1 MLICFLLL
9 LFHLSFTHRL
19 FIGESAFIN
28 SLMVRFVRL
37 WTHAY
42 LFFLDTLNFPF
53 KLIKIVISTSFSKFW
68 QILIELCRQ
77 KTSNIWG
84 KMHFQFCYLPTAY
97 YYRLDLKA
105 LLERKP
111 AKISCADKVGNQT
124 GYKKQ
129 KKGRRRVQEKKWNRF
144 AKNSK
149 AAIHRHPEDRGGS
162 WISAASS
169 LSRRACRWNQ

>member
-1 MLICFLLL
+1 MLFLII
-9 LFHLSFTHRL
+9 FSSFFYPQIIYWR
-19 FIGESAFIN
+19 
-28 SLMVRFVRL
+28 VRFVRL
-37 WTHAY
+37 WPLAY

-84 KMHFQFCYLPTAY
+84 KIHFQFCHLAAAY

-124 GYKKQ
+124 GYKKK

-144 AKNSK
+144 AKKSK
-149 AAIHRHPEDRGGS
+149 AAIQYTDTPKTEETAESPLHLRS
-162 WISAASS
+162 
-169 LSRRACRWNQ
+169 Q

>member
-1 MLICFLLL
+1 MLFLII
-9 LFHLSFTHRL
+9 FSSFFYPQIIYWR
-19 FIGESAFIN
+19 
-28 SLMVRFVRL
+28 VRFVRL
-37 WTHAY
+37 WPLAY

-84 KMHFQFCYLPTAY
+84 KIHFQFCHLAAAY

-124 GYKKQ
+124 GYKKK

-144 AKNSK
+144 AKKSK
-149 AAIHRHPEDRGGS
+149 AAIQYTDTPKTEE
-162 WISAASS
+162 AAESPLHLRS
-169 LSRRACRWNQ
+169 Q

>member
-1 MLICFLLL
+1 MCTCLQYLNMLFLII
-9 LFHLSFTHRL
+9 FSSFFYPQIIYWR
-19 FIGESAFIN
+19 
-28 SLMVRFVRL
+28 VRFVRL
-37 WTHAY
+37 WPLAY

-53 KLIKIVISTSFSKFW
+53 KLIKIVISTSFSKFR

-97 YYRLDLKA
+97 YYRLDSKA

-124 GYKKQ
+124 GYKKK
-129 KKGRRRVQEKKWNRF
+129 KKGRRRVQEKK
-144 AKNSK
+144 
-149 AAIHRHPEDRGGS
+149 
-162 WISAASS
+162 
-169 LSRRACRWNQ
+169 

>member
-1 MLICFLLL
+1 MQKKQCQEWDLNPRLHSETRTPVPIAQWEGMLSPWVWRLRPLGHPDIGSCALVYSILICFFLL

-28 SLMVRFVRL
+28 SLTVRFVRL

-53 KLIKIVISTSFSKFW
+53 KLIKIVISTSFSKFR

-97 YYRLDLKA
+97 YYRLD
-105 LLERKP
+105 
-111 AKISCADKVGNQT
+111 
-124 GYKKQ
+124 
-129 KKGRRRVQEKKWNRF
+129 
-144 AKNSK
+144 
-149 AAIHRHPEDRGGS
+149 
-162 WISAASS
+162 S
-169 LSRRACRWNQ
+169 L

>member
-1 MLICFLLL
+1 MLFLII
-9 LFHLSFTHRL
+9 FSSFFYPQIIYWR
-19 FIGESAFIN
+19 
-28 SLMVRFVRL
+28 VRFVRL
-37 WTHAY
+37 WPLAY

-53 KLIKIVISTSFSKFW
+53 KLIKIVISTSFSKFR

-97 YYRLDLKA
+97 YYRLDSKA

-124 GYKKQ
+124 GYKKK

-144 AKNSK
+144 AKKSK
-149 AAIHRHPEDRGGS
+149 AAIQYTDTPKTEE
-162 WISAASS
+162 AAESPLHLRS
-169 LSRRACRWNQ
+169 Q

>member
-1 MLICFLLL
+1 MLFLII
-9 LFHLSFTHRL
+9 FSSFFYPQIIYWR
-19 FIGESAFIN
+19 
-28 SLMVRFVRL
+28 VRFVRL
-37 WTHAY
+37 WPLAY

-53 KLIKIVISTSFSKFW
+53 KLIKIVISTSFSKFR

-84 KMHFQFCYLPTAY
+84 KIHFQFCHLPTAY
-97 YYRLDLKA
+97 YYRLDSKA

-144 AKNSK
+144 AKKSK
-149 AAIHRHPEDRGGS
+149 AAIQYTDTPKTEE
-162 WISAASS
+162 AAESPLHLRS
-169 LSRRACRWNQ
+169 Q